1 MTKLCKDCK
10 YFDEKPWNIPI
21 CRYLFVSRLYGT
33 THYCNRPITVGDE
46 DLVKGPRY
54 EKIAQECAHQRAF
67 NRYTVNCGIEG
78 IYWKPSLK
86 YLIIN
91 ILKKNEDS
99 TIK

>member
-1 MTKLCKDCK
+1 MMKLCKD
-10 YFDEKPWNIPI
+10 
-21 CRYLFVSRLYGT
+21 CRYLFVSRLYG